1 MRRRWIVLAFLLGT
15 MLMLLPAS
23 AQSRSVFWKR
33 WDVLIDQVDVNANR
47 FRVSETYDIDFSGT
61 FRFGSAVIPMT
72 NLEGIESV
80 EVYEAGRL
88 LQASCSGKEATY
100 CVEQTSDGLSITYYF
115 SRPITDSSAEFVLR
129 YNVVG
134 ALRIYEGGD
143 QLWWIAV
150 PSEHYGFTIGS
161 STITVQMPAG
171 YAPREGID
179 PVETYGVPGSVE
191 VRGTTITARA
201 DRQIVGD
208 ESFEIRVQYPHN
220 PAARVPSW
228 QQTFDQQRQ
237 YDETTRP
244 LVELGAIALSV
255 LIGVGGTMGVYALWY
270 TRGRDPKVGPVPEY
284 LAAPPSN
291 LPPAIVGALL
301 DEKADLRDILS
312 TLIDLAHR
320 GYLVIEEKKSEAQFF
335 GLGSRSGF
343 AFKRT
348 DQPTTDL
355 APHEKRL
362 MDSLFKGGL
371 ERSLDSLRNSF
382 YLFIPTLQNDLYDA
396 LVREG
401 LFTTSPNKTRAM
413 WSGLAV
419 ILVVLAFLGGFG
431 LISVME
437 DSVGVLLCLP
447 GALLGVG
454 VLAMVVGQH
463 MPAKT
468 RKGAEEAAK
477 WRAFREY
484 LANLEKYS
492 DVQSASSLFDQYL
505 AYAVAFGLDRSWVR
519 RFSQVPNTPIP
530 NWYYPVYLG
539 GPYHGGYMAGT
550 PLHRPP
556 FGGLAAGSGHLPG
569 ELAQAPG
576 GGLSLDRLSGGISGG
591 LENIS
596 NGLSSL
602 LDSAARTMTS
612 TPPQS
617 SSSGRWSSGGRSWSG
632 GGFRS
637 GGGSG
642 GGRRGFG

>member
-1 MRRRWIVLAFLLGT
+1 MRRWIAFAFLLGT
-15 MLMLLPAS
+15 MLTLLTVS

-33 WDVLIDQVDVNANR
+33 WDVLVDQVDVNTNQ
-47 FRVSETYDIDFSGT
+47 FRVTETYDIDFSGT
-61 FRFGSAVIPMT
+61 FRFGSAVIPMN
-72 NLEGIESV
+72 NLEDIKAV
-80 EVYEAGRL
+80 EVFEEGRP
-88 LQASCSGKEATY
+88 LQASCSGKEGTY
-100 CVEQTSDGLSITYYF
+100 CVERASDGLSITYYF
-115 SRPITDSSAEFVLR
+115 SRPITDSSAVFILR
-129 YNVVG
+129 YTVIG
-134 ALRIYEGGD
+134 ALRIYQGGD

-150 PSEHYGFTIGS
+150 PSEHYGFPIGS
-161 STITVQMPAG
+161 STITVQMPVG

-179 PVETYGVPGSVE
+179 PIETYGVPSTIE
-191 VRGTTITARA
+191 VRGTTIVARA
-201 DRQIVGD
+201 NRQIVGD

-220 PAARVPSW
+220 PAARIPSW

-244 LVELGAIALSV
+244 LIDLGAVALS
-255 LIGVGGTMGVYALWY
+255 LLLGVGGTMGVYALWY

-284 LAAPPSN
+284 LTTPPST
-291 LPPAIVGALL
+291 LSPAVVGALL
-301 DEKADLRDILS
+301 DEKADLRDILA

-320 GYLVIEEKKSEAQFF
+320 GYLVIEEKKTEGQFF
-335 GLGSRSGF
+335 GLSSRSGF
-343 AFKRT
+343 TFKRT
-348 DQPTTDL
+348 DQPITDL

-362 MDSLFKGGL
+362 VDSLFKGRL
-371 ERSLDSLRNSF
+371 ERSLDSLRNNF
-382 YLFIPTLQNDLYDA
+382 YLLIPTLQNDLYDA

-401 LFTTSPNKTRAM
+401 LFTTNPNQTRAM
-413 WSGLAV
+413 WSGLTV
-419 ILVVLAFLGGFG
+419 ILVALAFLGGFG
-431 LISVME
+431 LISMME
-437 DSVGVLLCLP
+437 DNVGVLLCLP

-454 VLAMVVGQH
+454 VLAMIVSQH

-492 DVQSASSLFDQYL
+492 DVETVAPLFDQYL
-505 AYAVAFGLDRSWVR
+505 PYAVAFGLDRSWVR
-519 RFSQVPNTPIP
+519 RFSRIPNTPIP
-530 NWYYPVYLG
+530 SWYYPVYLG
-539 GPYHGGYMAGT
+539 GPYHGGYAAGT
-550 PLHRPP
+550 SLHRPS
-556 FGGLAAGSGHLPG
+556 FGGLTSGSTHLPG

-576 GGLSLDRLSGGISGG
+576 HGLSLDNLSGGISSG

-596 NGLSSL
+596 SGLSSL